1 MREYRVL
8 ILHSMSRMKTRP
20 FCLHWQDNKSSGE
33 KMIKIV
39 LVGFLTLLLSQ
50 YNVFAQQSLNFR
62 ELSKQIQEVNS
73 HIISIKIKLAESI
86 IEELNSATEPK
97 IIMSLMNIHYLTVRY
112 GDLLEHE
119 GIMILMY
126 QSISEGVK
134 LYISR
139 MLRDNEK
146 KKKKELGWS
155 MESLTNYESN
165 IKDKDIILI
174 LVQLRKWIKEAQ
186 ILIDQLIIYYSSEY
200 EKYKQ
205 DNS

>member
-1 MREYRVL
+1 
-8 ILHSMSRMKTRP
+8 
-20 FCLHWQDNKSSGE
+20 
-33 KMIKIV
+33 MIKIV

-62 ELSKQIQEVNS
+62 ELSKQIQEVNN
-73 HIISIKIKLAESI
+73 HLKSIDIKLMESI

-97 IIMSLMNIHYLTVRY
+97 IVMSLKNIHYLTVKY

-119 GIMILMY
+119 GIIILMY

-139 MLRDNEK
+139 MLRDIEK
-146 KKKKELGWS
+146 QKKKEFGWS

>member
-1 MREYRVL
+1 
-8 ILHSMSRMKTRP
+8 
-20 FCLHWQDNKSSGE
+20 
-33 KMIKIV
+33 MIKIV

-50 YNVFAQQSLNFR
+50 HNVFAQQSLNFR
-62 ELSKQIQEVNS
+62 ELSKQLQEVNS

-86 IEELNSATEPK
+86 IEELNSDTEPK
-97 IIMSLMNIHYLTVRY
+97 IVMSLMNIHYLTVKY

-119 GIMILMY
+119 GIKILMY

-139 MLRDNEK
+139 MLRDNTEQ
-146 KKKKELGWS
+146 KKKELGWS

-174 LVQLRKWIKEAQ
+174 LVQFRKWIKETQ

-200 EKYKQ
+200 ESYKQ
-205 DNS
+205 ANR

>member
-1 MREYRVL
+1 
-8 ILHSMSRMKTRP
+8 
-20 FCLHWQDNKSSGE
+20 
-33 KMIKIV
+33 MIKIV

-50 YNVFAQQSLNFR
+50 HNVFAQQSLNFR
-62 ELSKQIQEVNS
+62 ELSKQLQEVNS

-97 IIMSLMNIHYLTVRY
+97 IIMSLMNIHYLTAKY

-119 GIMILMY
+119 GIKILMY

-139 MLRDNEK
+139 MLRDNAK
-146 KKKKELGWS
+146 KRKKELGWS

-165 IKDKDIILI
+165 IKDKDVILI

-186 ILIDQLIIYYSSEY
+186 IVIDQLIIYYSSEY

>member
-1 MREYRVL
+1 
-8 ILHSMSRMKTRP
+8 
-20 FCLHWQDNKSSGE
+20 
-33 KMIKIV
+33 MIKIV

-62 ELSKQIQEVNS
+62 ELSTQIQEVNS
-73 HIISIKIKLAESI
+73 HIISIKIKLAESL

-97 IIMSLMNIHYLTVRY
+97 IVMSLMNIHYLTVKY

-139 MLRDNEK
+139 MLRDIEK
-146 KKKKELGWS
+146 QKKKEFDGS